1 MSAIDQIKM
10 AAFNTVL
17 NNFGLAKL
25 AADPTFTDRVK
36 HFFSPA
42 FTDHVKHFLSPAV
55 EAKNHYLADPIR
67 QAATHVGHGILNPIT
82 AINDLRAAP
91 RQLNLKNVGNVAG
104 LATLGYGAY
113 RGGKALVHK
122 LTAPKYDEHH

>member
-1 MSAIDQIKM
+1 MSAIYQIKI

-25 AADPTFTDRVK
+25 ADDPTFTD
-36 HFFSPA
+36 
-42 FTDHVKHFLSPAV
+42 HVMNFISPAV

-67 QAATHVGHGILNPIT
+67 RAAEHVGHGVLNPIA

-91 RQLNLKNVGNVAG
+91 RQLNLKNVGNLAG